1 MKILITGGAGFI
13 GFNCALM
20 LKEKGYEDIH
30 IFDNFEKGRRPELEK
45 FTTIHRGDLS
55 KVEDLERCLKTEAFD
70 GILHFGGQTAV
81 TLSVKNPRRDF
92 ETNALGTFNLLEL
105 VRKICPETKIIY
117 SSSNKVYGTLKN
129 QKISEA
135 NTRYKLTESPNGIKS
150 CEPLDFHSP
159 YGCSKGAADQYAIDY
174 SRIFGL
180 KTFVL
185 RQSCVYGS
193 HQSGTEDQGWIAWFI
208 QSFLNKSP
216 LTIYGNGKQVRD
228 ILHVTD
234 LVDLCE
240 TILKSDALAG
250 AYNVGGGVE
259 NSISLLEMLD
269 FLRQNIYEKEVIFLE
284 ERPGDQRVFYSD
296 NTKLKE
302 DFNWEPKM
310 QKHQGLKQTI
320 DFLSNTAQ

>member
-1 MKILITGGAGFI
+1 M
-13 GFNCALM
+13 
-20 LKEKGYEDIH
+20 
-30 IFDNFEKGRRPELEK
+30 
-45 FTTIHRGDLS
+45 
-55 KVEDLERCLKTEAFD
+55 
-70 GILHFGGQTAV
+70 
-81 TLSVKNPRRDF
+81 
-92 ETNALGTFNLLEL
+92 
-105 VRKICPETKIIY
+105 
-117 SSSNKVYGTLKN
+117 
-129 QKISEA
+129 
-135 NTRYKLTESPNGIKS
+135 
-150 CEPLDFHSP
+150 
-159 YGCSKGAADQYAIDY
+159 
-174 SRIFGL
+174 
-180 KTFVL
+180 L

-250 AYNVGGGVE
+250 AYNVGGGAE

-269 FLRQNIYEKEVIFLE
+269 FLRQNICEKEVIFLE

-302 DFNWEPKM
+302 DFNWEPKT

-320 DFLSNTAQ
+320 DFLSNTTQ

>member
-13 GFNCALM
+13 GFNCALI
-20 LKEKGYEDIH
+20 LKERGYQNIH
-30 IFDNFEKGRRPELEK
+30 IFDNFEKGEREK
-45 FTTIHRGDLS
+45 LSSFTTVHRGDLS
-55 KVEDLERCLKTEAFD
+55 NVEDLEKCLKSETFD

-81 TLSVKNPRRDF
+81 TLSVKDPRKDF
-92 ETNALGTFNLLEL
+92 KTNALGTFNLLEL
-105 VRKICPETKIIY
+105 ARKLCPDTKIIY

-129 QKISEA
+129 QKILEA
-135 NTRYKLTESPNGIKS
+135 ETRYKLAKSPGGIKA
-150 CEPLDFHSP
+150 CEQLDFHSP

-185 RQSCVYGS
+185 RQSCIYGS

-240 TILKSDALAG
+240 NILTSKITAG
-250 AYNVGGGVE
+250 VYNVGGGAE
-259 NSISLLEMLD
+259 NSISLLEMLS
-269 FLRQNIYEKEVIFLE
+269 FLRENICEKRVTFSE
-284 ERPGDQRVFYSD
+284 ERLGDQRVFYSD

-302 DFNWEPKM
+302 HFNWEPKI
-310 QKHQGLKQTI
+310 QKYQGLKQTI
-320 DFLSNTAQ
+320 DFLSSITQ